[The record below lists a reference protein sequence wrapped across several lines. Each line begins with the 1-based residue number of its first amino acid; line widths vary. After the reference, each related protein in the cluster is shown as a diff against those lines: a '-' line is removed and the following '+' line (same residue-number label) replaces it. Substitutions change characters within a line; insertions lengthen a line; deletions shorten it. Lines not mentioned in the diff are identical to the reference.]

1 MVLQA
6 LRPEEPLHQA
16 RPQPVLLQLGWLPP
30 PPILRSFGLSP
41 MQRST
46 DLGCKKGCRHV
57 QSQPQRLNLWCQ
69 RMWSFQSGAKVIML
83 VPTDNTAG
91 IVNENL
97 PTTYCCKSR
106 ISQLLQMLKKTTAP
120 TKNLHILTLQPL
132 RYRPQMYF
140 PQPCE
145 KHCWS
150 SCRQTCDNVHD
161 AKPLLSILT
170 IFLYL
175 WISNLCY
182 LCYLIYLDVF
192 LNSWF
197 GCFAERGIVGWFYV
211 SLWK

>member
-16 RPQPVLLQLGWLPP
+16 RSQPVLLQLGWLPP

-106 ISQLLQMLKKTTAP
+106 ISQLLQMLKKQ
-120 TKNLHILTLQPL
+120 L
-132 RYRPQMYF
+132 
-140 PQPCE
+140 PQP
-145 KHCWS
+145 
-150 SCRQTCDNVHD
+150 RI
-161 AKPLLSILT
+161 SIFWPCNHL
-170 IFLYL
+170 
-175 WISNLCY
+175 
-182 LCYLIYLDVF
+182 
-192 LNSWF
+192 
-197 GCFAERGIVGWFYV
+197 GIVPKCIFPNHVKSIVEVVAGKPVIMFMTQ
-211 SLWK
+211 SRCFQS

>member
-6 LRPEEPLHQA
+6 LRPEKPLHQA
-16 RPQPVLLQLGWLPP
+16 RSQPVLLQLGWLPP

-106 ISQLLQMLKKTTAP
+106 ISQLLQMLKKQLP
-120 TKNLHILTLQPL
+120 QPRISIFWPCNHL
-132 RYRPQMYF
+132 GIVPKCIF
-140 PQPCE
+140 SQPCE

-150 SCRQTCDNVHD
+150 ICRQTCDNVHD

-197 GCFAERGIVGWFYV
+197 GCFAERGIVGWFYL

>member
-16 RPQPVLLQLGWLPP
+16 RSQPVLLQLGWLSPL
-30 PPILRSFGLSP
+30 PILRSFGLSP

-83 VPTDNTAG
+83 VPTDITAG

-106 ISQLLQMLKKTTAP
+106 ISQLLQKCWKNAP
-120 TKNLHILTLQPL
+120 TKNLHFLTLQPL

-140 PQPCE
+140 SPTHV
-145 KHCWS
+145 KS
-150 SCRQTCDNVHD
+150 MVKVV
-161 AKPLLSILT
+161 AGKPVI
-170 IFLYL
+170 IFMTQ
-175 WISNLCY
+175 SR
-182 LCYLIYLDVF
+182 
-192 LNSWF
+192 
-197 GCFAERGIVGWFYV
+197 CFQ
-211 SLWK
+211 S